1 MWSGKEFM
9 NNTNVK
15 KYRCGTLEYT
25 IFQLGSV
32 IFWMLW
38 GALALSMLGSTFNV
52 SSPFLFRNN
61 GLSDTFIAVVMG
73 TVFSWMN
80 VVINPIL
87 STVSDKCRSRLGRRI
102 PFILCTALP
111 TAVFT
116 AAMPFYPYLCKFL
129 PETVLGFPTLTL
141 LLGAGAI
148 IYHFFYLF
156 IAILYYYLIPD
167 VVPAELM
174 GRYYGFFRVVS
185 VLGGV
190 AFNKCVFPYVAS
202 HPQYIYPAAGVFYL
216 ISVLF
221 LCFFVREGK
230 YQDVPKTD
238 TSTPLAVRIGKSV
251 TEYCKECFGSKYYWL
266 YYIAGVVIGLS
277 ACVNMFMNFFYLDGC
292 NMSMKDIGELGVY
305 MGVAQAVAC
314 FCAGFIV
321 DKLGAFKTTFIAQFA
336 MTLLYIGSGIFVD
349 DFSSAMLWRIPQSIF
364 GGINAVAGGR
374 ILVEV
379 LPRSKFGM
387 IASGRN
393 LLVSLFVGLANY
405 PVGLFSD
412 FLKNARPGTSIM
424 LWGYDLMP
432 LLKGY
437 RFVNYWA
444 GITIGGG
451 FAILLYFY
459 FACHRKRTDKACDL

>member
-1 MWSGKEFM
+1 MKNTIAGKY
-9 NNTNVK
+9 K
-15 KYRCGTLEYT
+15 CGTLEYT
-25 IFQLGSV
+25 VFQLGSV

-38 GALALSMLGSTFNV
+38 GALAMSMLGSTFNV
-52 SSPFLFRNN
+52 ASPFLFRNN

-73 TVFSWMN
+73 TIFSWMN

-87 STVSDKCRSRLGRRI
+87 STVSDNCRSRLGRRI
-102 PFILCTALP
+102 PFIFYTALP
-111 TAVFT
+111 TAIFIS
-116 AAMPFYPYLCKFL
+116 AMPFYPYLCKFM
-129 PETVLGFPTLTL
+129 PGTVMGFKTLTL
-141 LLGAGAI
+141 MLGAGAI

-190 AFNKCVFPYVAS
+190 AFNKCVFPYAAS
-202 HPQYIYPAAGVFYL
+202 HPQYIYPAAGAFYL
-216 ISVLF
+216 VSVLF

-230 YQDVPKTD
+230 YPAVAPKD
-238 TSTPLAVRIGKSV
+238 TSKPFNERVFKAVG
-251 TEYCKECFGSKYYWL
+251 EYCRECFGSKYYWL

-277 ACVNMFMNFFYLDGC
+277 ACINMFMNFFYIDGC
-292 NMSMKDIGELGVY
+292 GMSMKEIGQLGVY
-305 MGVAQAVAC
+305 VGIVQAVTC
-314 FCAGFIV
+314 FGAGFVV
-321 DKLGAFKTTFIAQFA
+321 DKFGAFKTTFAAQLA
-336 MTLLYIGSGIFVD
+336 MSLLYIGSGIFVNN
-349 DFSSAMLWRIPQSIF
+349 FASALCWRIPLAVAS
-364 GGINAVAGGR
+364 GISAVAGGR

-393 LLVSLFVGLANY
+393 LLVSLFVGIANY

-412 FLKNARPGTSIM
+412 FLKNAAPGTSIM
-424 LWGYDLMP
+424 LLGYDLMP

-451 FAILLYFY
+451 FAVLLYFY
-459 FACHRKRTDKACDL
+459 LACHRKRTDKACDL